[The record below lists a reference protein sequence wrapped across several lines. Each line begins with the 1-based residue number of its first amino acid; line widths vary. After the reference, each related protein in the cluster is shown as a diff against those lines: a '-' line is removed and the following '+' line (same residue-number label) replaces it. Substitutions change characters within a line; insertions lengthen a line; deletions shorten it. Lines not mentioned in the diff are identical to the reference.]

1 MDNIIRK
8 RHRHSGL
15 FVQKVAF
22 LTITF
27 MHDNPL
33 LPFFKNPYKLL
44 EAAGLKKGQKVLEV
58 GCGPG
63 FFTIPAAH
71 IVGEEGRVYALD
83 VNPYAIERVRGKIAR
98 GGIKNVVPLLAN
110 AADTGL
116 PERSIDL
123 AFLVGLGYIAGGLK
137 NVLFEIHRILRPGG
151 VLSFENTR
159 GSREKLVEE
168 VEREGFVFSETK
180 ARIFLFKKGFGNGG

>member
-1 MDNIIRK
+1 METASRQ
-8 RHRHSGL
+8 RHCYAGP
-15 FVQKVAF
+15 FMQKIAF
-22 LTITF
+22 WTITL

-33 LPFFKNPYKLL
+33 LPFFKDPYKLL
-44 EAAGLKKGQKVLEV
+44 KAAGLTSGQKVLEV

-63 FFTIPAAH
+63 FFTIPAAK

-83 VNPYAIERVRGKIAR
+83 VNPYAIERVQGKIMR
-98 GGIKNVVPLLAN
+98 SGIKNVVPLLAN

-116 PERSIDL
+116 PEHSIDL

-137 NVLFEIHRILRPGG
+137 NVLFEIHRILRPRGM
-151 VLSFENTR
+151 LSFENTR

-168 VEREGFVFSETK
+168 VEREGFTFSETK

>member
-1 MDNIIRK
+1 MGNTIRQ
-8 RHRHSGL
+8 RHRHSGP
-15 FVQKVAF
+15 FMQKVAF
-22 LTITF
+22 WTITL

-44 EAAGLKKGQKVLEV
+44 KAAGLKSGQKILEV

-63 FFTIPAAH
+63 FFTIPAAN
-71 IVGEEGRVYALD
+71 IVGEEGLVYAVD
-83 VNPYAIERVRGKIAR
+83 VNPYAIERVRGKIMR
-98 GGIKNVVPLLAN
+98 EGIKNVVPLLAN
-110 AADTGL
+110 ASDTGL
-116 PERSIDL
+116 PERSIDF

-137 NVLFEIHRILRPGG
+137 NVLLEIHRILRPGS

-168 VEREGFVFSETK
+168 VEREGFIFSETK
-180 ARIFLFKKGFGNGG
+180 ARIFLFKKADKNGG